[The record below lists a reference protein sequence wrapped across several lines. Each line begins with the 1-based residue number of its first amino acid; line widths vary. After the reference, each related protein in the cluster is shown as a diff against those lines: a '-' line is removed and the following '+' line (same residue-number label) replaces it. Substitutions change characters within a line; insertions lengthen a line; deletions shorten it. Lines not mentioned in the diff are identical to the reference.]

1 MNKTMTSSA
10 VNSWLA
16 LLRPHTLPASIS
28 PVLVSIAYAICTERF
43 AFLPALLALI
53 VAVSAQTVSNIAN
66 DWFDYKKGADTDS
79 RVGFDRVLSKGWLT
93 EGQVL
98 GALFFFISLL
108 GLSGFLLCMISNW
121 WLLLVGVAILVG
133 ALAYSAGPYPLAYHG
148 WGEVAVFIFYGLIP
162 VLFTYYVQ
170 AGLIDSNLWHLGA
183 SMGFAGVKILV
194 VNNYRDYE
202 EDKGSG
208 KRTIL
213 VLFGRDLGPK
223 LYLSCGLF
231 SIMVLYP
238 FYSAIGLLLL
248 LLYLAFFM
256 SNYRRLIRQEGVA
269 LNLLLA
275 RTAKGLFF
283 LSIITIVLLLIYY

>member
-43 AFLPALLALI
+43 VFLPALLALI

-183 SMGFAGVKILV
+183 SMGFAGVNILV

-223 LYLSCGLF
+223 LYLSCGLL

-283 LSIITIVLLLIYY
+283 LSIITILLLLIYY